1 MKDGYHHHIP
11 RLMIISNL
19 MNMCE
24 VDPKVIYE
32 WFMEM
37 YIDSSDWVMVPN
49 VYGMA
54 TYADGGLMSTK
65 PYTCG
70 SNYILKMSNYSR
82 GDWCD
87 VVDGLYWRFTEKHR
101 SFYEKN
107 ARLNFLTRT
116 LDRLDPD
123 RKKFIFEK
131 AELFIKEH
139 TI

>member
-1 MKDGYHHHIP
+1 
-11 RLMIISNL
+11 
-19 MNMCE
+19 
-24 VDPKVIYE
+24 
-32 WFMEM
+32 
-37 YIDSSDWVMVPN
+37 
-49 VYGMA
+49 
-54 TYADGGLMSTK
+54 
-65 PYTCG
+65 
-70 SNYILKMSNYSR
+70 MSNYSR